1 MRTPGDGLGMP
12 RARQRPTSK
21 VSKDDAE
28 LAEAAKTKAGSIKN
42 LARRFEN
49 LSLAAVSEWG
59 RTRNIPRHVRPV
71 LKAYVAGK
79 APAGTW
85 GEEFPAILRGL
96 EQLKARNRFDL
107 IGAIETIVKSCEAA
121 AGELSA

>member
-1 MRTPGDGLGMP
+1 MP

-21 VSKDDAE
+21 VSKEDAE
-28 LAEAAKTKAGSIKN
+28 LAEAAKAKAGSIKN

-59 RTRNIPRHVRPV
+59 RTRNIPRHVRPA
-71 LKAYVAGK
+71 LKAYVYGDGR
-79 APAGTW
+79 PEGTW
-85 GEEFPAILRGL
+85 EEFPGILRGL
-96 EQLKARNRFDL
+96 EYLKARNRFDL

-121 AGELSA
+121 GELSA